1 MPIQKIADAEL
12 WFDEYGDD
20 DAREIV
26 ISSAMG
32 FAGAGYPEGLAEA
45 PSRYKVYTVQARGF
59 GRSTRPTR
67 PPSEGWLAQWAD
79 DVVAFADARGVD
91 RFIYTGAS
99 HGAGIGWYIA
109 MRRPE
114 RLKAFVSVVGA
125 PHDRYGVT
133 DSSEGRRAVIEAR
146 MNGDVDTVRGQ
157 LEVLG
162 GWLHPDE
169 TERRARRD
177 AFLDGAVAATMER
190 DDDES
195 RINQGMPFPEAKT
208 NEALAEI
215 LKQVRVPT
223 LMLAGMRDG
232 IVSPEASLRAVMSV
246 RDAKAVFFESE
257 GHFMTQEVPERLIRE
272 VTLFVDEI
280 NGTAEPKARHDSD
293 QRKVD
298 TI

>member
-1 MPIQKIADAEL
+1 MPRQPIADAEL
-12 WFDEYGDD
+12 WYDEYGDD
-20 DAREIV
+20 DAPEVI

-32 FAGAGYPEGLAEA
+32 FAGEGYPERLADGPA
-45 PSRYKVYTVQARGF
+45 NYKVYTVQARGF
-59 GRSTRPTR
+59 GRSTRPQE
-67 PPSEGWLAQWAD
+67 PPRQGWLGQWAD
-79 DVVAFADARGVD
+79 DVIAFADARGIN

-133 DSSEGRRAVIEAR
+133 DSSEGRRKVIEAR
-146 MNGDVDTVRGQ
+146 LNGDTGAVRSQ
-157 LEVLG
+157 LETLG
-162 GWLHPDE
+162 GWLHDDE
-169 TERRARRD
+169 TKRRAQRD
-177 AFLDGAVAATMER
+177 ALLDGAVAATMTR

-195 RINQGMPFPEAKT
+195 QINQGMPFPEAKT
-208 NEALAEI
+208 NDEVADVLRN
-215 LKQVRVPT
+215 VRVPT

-232 IVSPEASLRAVMSV
+232 IVSPQASLRAAMSV

-257 GHFMTQEVPERLIRE
+257 GHFMTQEIPERLIRE
-272 VTLFVDEI
+272 VTLFINEI
-280 NGTAEPKARHDSD
+280 NGTAEPLPRPSRART
-293 QRKVD
+293 KVD